1 MPSLTLRDKARPDD
15 VEAVARIL
23 NTANAFTPAEI
34 DVARELVQE
43 NLDKGAAASGY
54 HLLFAEVDGVVRGYV
69 CHGPDACS
77 DGACHLYWIA
87 VDAAARGQ
95 GLARRLLDA
104 ACEAIRLA
112 GGRKLYA
119 ETSSTEPYA
128 AARGFY
134 EHSGFTCE
142 ARLAEFYRPGD
153 DKLIY
158 VRSLMR

>member
-1 MPSLTLRDKARPDD
+1 MPSLTLRDKAKPDD

-43 NLDKGAAASGY
+43 NLAKGAAASGY
-54 HLLFAEVDGVVRGYV
+54 HLLFAEAEGEVRGYV
-69 CHGPDACS
+69 CYGPDACS

-119 ETSSTEPYA
+119 ETSSTAPYA

-134 EHSGFTCE
+134 EHSGFACE
-142 ARLAEFYRPGD
+142 ARLSEFYRPGD